1 MQAQRRQCELTL
13 TDHQESFVFSDAP
26 FPAFVGGYGSGKT
39 EALVVRLLLSKLRY
53 QKLDVGYFAPTFDLL
68 RLIAWPRFEAKLN
81 EWRIPYKLNRSDY
94 TLQVGNGGKVIF
106 RSMEVPDRIVGF
118 EIADAAV
125 DELDTLKE
133 DDARYV
139 WDRIVARCR
148 QKKFDGGANTA
159 AVATTPEGRKFVYR
173 RWEEETKPG
182 YELIRASTR
191 NNPYLPAGY
200 VEQLTGTFHPDLLA
214 AYLDGQFVDLSGTKL
229 FSADKWLVDGQPVA
243 FPASCDG
250 VYAVIDTAVKGGG
263 KHDATAVGYFALSN
277 YVGTPLVILDWDMVH
292 IDGALLEDWLPTVF
306 QRLEELAV
314 KCRARSGALGTW
326 IEDAAA
332 GSILIQQAARR
343 GWPAR
348 AIESKLTSV
357 GKDSRA
363 ISVSGYHHRELVKIS
378 EHAYNKVITFKDASR
393 NHFLS
398 QVTEFFVG
406 DKDSGTRA
414 DDLLDVY
421 TYGVAIGLGNKDG
434 Y

>member
-1 MQAQRRQCELTL
+1 MRRQLIPL
-13 TDHQESFVFSDAP
+13 TDHQTDFVFCDEP

-39 EALVVRLLLSKLRY
+39 EALVVRLIMSKISY
-53 QKLDVGYFAPTFDLL
+53 SNLDVGYFAPTFDLL
-68 RLIAWPRFEAKLN
+68 RLIAWPRFEAKLDA
-81 EWRIPYKLNRSDY
+81 WGIPYKLNRSDY
-94 TLQVGNGGKVIF
+94 TMQVAGSGKIIF

-148 QKKFDGGANTA
+148 QRKPDGAKNSA

-182 YELIRASTR
+182 YHLIRASTR
-191 NNPYLPAGY
+191 NNPYLPDGY
-200 VEQLTGTFHPDLLA
+200 IDQLKGTFHPDLLA

-229 FSADKWLVDGQPVA
+229 FGVDKWLIDGKPVTY
-243 FPASCDG
+243 PHICDG

-263 KHDATAVGYFALSN
+263 NHDATAVGYFALSN

-306 QRLEELAV
+306 QRLEELARQ
-314 KCRARSGALGTW
+314 CRARSGMLGAW

-332 GSILIQQAARR
+332 GSVLIQQAARR

-348 AIESKLTSV
+348 AIETKLTSV

-363 ISVSGYHHRELVKIS
+363 ISVSGYHHREMVKIS
-378 EHAYNKVITFKDASR
+378 EYAYDKVITFKDASR

-398 QVTEFFVG
+398 QVTEFYVG
-406 DKDSGTRA
+406 DKNSGTRA

-421 TYGVAIGLGNKDG
+421 VYGVAIGLGNKEG